1 MCNSCPSLPKSL
13 QSDSRFDPRARS
25 GSVAP
30 VPARGV
36 HAVPEGPP
44 AASDGPVGIGSD
56 LGITTCTPPTA
67 ASVAIQPR
75 LLPGAR
81 PVSHALAR
89 AYWTTRLSIN
99 CKAARPPPA
108 LDQWADRYAQLERR
122 HTLTRTRAPHARTHA
137 YTHSYTNWGLNE
149 PESQTRNRCRWG
161 NVSEYN
167 CTGPLTSHNLVI
179 DLLK

>member
-122 HTLTRTRAPHARTHA
+122 HTLTRMHPPHARTHA
-137 YTHSYTNWGLNE
+137 RLHALLHKLGFKRTRVSNKKQVSVGERLRIQLHWTSDL
-149 PESQTRNRCRWG
+149 SQSG
-161 NVSEYN
+161 
-167 CTGPLTSHNLVI
+167 
-179 DLLK
+179 D